1 MNLSNRPLKL
11 TIQGFM
17 KDCPTG
23 KLSRNEFIRIYIEF
37 FPHGNPRNFAEWV
50 FNVFDE
56 SNKGTICFSKFI
68 RAVSIT
74 SHGSLGKDKFNKGH
88 GGSLLNAKFR
98 RQVGMGFWFV

>member
-1 MNLSNRPLKL
+1 
-11 TIQGFM
+11 M

-23 KLSRNEFIRIYIEF
+23 KLSRNEFIRIYVEF

-74 SHGSLGKDKFNKGH
+74 SHGSLGEYKVYTVNYLYK
-88 GGSLLNAKFR
+88 
-98 RQVGMGFWFV
+98 

>member
-1 MNLSNRPLKL
+1 MSL
-11 TIQGFM
+11 GFL

-74 SHGSLGKDKFNKGH
+74 SHGSLGELKVHLEHHDIEKIFLTHAPK
-88 GGSLLNAKFR
+88 SLCDWLTLSDSLSD
-98 RQVGMGFWFV
+98 